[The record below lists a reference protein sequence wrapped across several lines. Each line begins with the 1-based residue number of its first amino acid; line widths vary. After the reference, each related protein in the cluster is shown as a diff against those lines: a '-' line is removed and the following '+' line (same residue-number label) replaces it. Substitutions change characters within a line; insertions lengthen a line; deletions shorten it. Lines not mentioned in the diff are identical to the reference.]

1 MVIHESVANPTR
13 RDLAPLTSV
22 VDTLDR
28 SGLAGSAP
36 RREAANRTCF
46 ASKMKLIVALAAGAA
61 AFTGP
66 AARLPT
72 AGVARVTK
80 TQQPAMLLGGLRAR
94 ANKALVPTRRP

>member
-1 MVIHESVANPTR
+1 
-13 RDLAPLTSV
+13 
-22 VDTLDR
+22 
-28 SGLAGSAP
+28 
-36 RREAANRTCF
+36 
-46 ASKMKLIVALAAGAA
+46 MKLILAVAASAY

>member
-1 MVIHESVANPTR
+1 
-13 RDLAPLTSV
+13 
-22 VDTLDR
+22 
-28 SGLAGSAP
+28 
-36 RREAANRTCF
+36 
-46 ASKMKLIVALAAGAA
+46 MKLIVALAAGAA

-94 ANKALVPTRRP
+94 ANNLVPTRRPQNSAKPGASRA